1 MNEGVRAM
9 LNVKRFMKNVR
20 FHGLVLLKG
29 MMRML
34 FGTATAGL
42 MGLAV
47 YGFVTV
53 SAEGGYMAVGDFL
66 VAMATVVVAGACM
79 YAMGCG
85 KKGAKK

>member
-1 MNEGVRAM
+1 MI
-9 LNVKRFMKNVR
+9 NVKRFMKNVR

-42 MGLAV
+42 LALAI
-47 YGFVTV
+47 YGFVMVGT
-53 SAEGGYMAVGDFL
+53 EDGYMAVGDFL
-66 VAMATVVVAGACM
+66 VSMATVAVVGICM

>member
-1 MNEGVRAM
+1 MI
-9 LNVKRFMKNVR
+9 NVKRFMRTVR
-20 FHGLVLLKG
+20 FHGRVLLKG
-29 MMRML
+29 MMTML

-47 YGFVTV
+47 YGFIIVG
-53 SAEGGYMAVGDFL
+53 SDGGYMAVGDFL
-66 VAMATVVVAGACM
+66 VAIATLILAGSCM

>member
-1 MNEGVRAM
+1 MI
-9 LNVKRFMKNVR
+9 NVKRFMKKIR

-42 MGLAV
+42 MVLAI
-47 YGFVTV
+47 YGFVSV
-53 SAEGGYMAVGDFL
+53 RAEGGYLAVGDFL

-85 KKGAKK
+85 KKGPKR

>member
-1 MNEGVRAM
+1 MID
-9 LNVKRFMKNVR
+9 VKRFMKNVR

-42 MGLAV
+42 MVMAV
-47 YGFVTV
+47 YGFITV
-53 SAEGGYMAVGDFL
+53 SSEGGYLAVGEFL
-66 VAMATVVVAGACM
+66 MAMASVFVAGACM

-85 KKGAKK
+85 KRGAKK

>member
-1 MNEGVRAM
+1 M
-9 LNVKRFMKNVR
+9 LNVKRFMKKVR

-42 MGLAV
+42 MGLAI

-53 SAEGGYMAVGDFL
+53 GTEGGYMAVGDFL

-79 YAMGCG
+79 YSMGRNR
-85 KKGAKK
+85 GAKK

>member
-1 MNEGVRAM
+1 MI
-9 LNVKRFMKNVR
+9 NVKRFMRTVR
-20 FHGLVLLKG
+20 FHGRVLLKG
-29 MMRML
+29 MMTML

-47 YGFVTV
+47 YGFIIVG
-53 SAEGGYMAVGDFL
+53 SGGGYMAVGDFL
-66 VAMATVVVAGACM
+66 VAIATLILAGSCM

>member
-29 MMRML
+29 MMMML

-42 MGLAV
+42 MGLAI
-47 YGFVTV
+47 YGFVMVGT
-53 SAEGGYMAVGDFL
+53 EGGYMAVADFL
-66 VAMATVVVAGACM
+66 VAMATVVVACACM
-79 YAMGCG
+79 YAMGRKRG
-85 KKGAKK
+85 VKK